1 MIAKAVYVLCALT
14 SMGCAALLVRG
25 YLRSRARLLLW
36 SSISFGGLAVNNILL
51 VVDRVVA
58 PNNDLYMLR
67 LFTAF
72 LSVAILLYGLVWESE

>member
-1 MIAKAVYVLCALT
+1 MIAKAVYILCAVT

-36 SSISFGGLAVNNILL
+36 SSISFAGLAVNNVLL
-51 VVDRVVA
+51 VIDRLIV

-67 LFTAF
+67 VVSALI
-72 LSVAILLYGLVWESE
+72 SVSILLYGLVWESE